1 MEVLGARQAA
11 VRALLAVVT
20 DGQSLAAALPALLQ
34 RVADA
39 RERPLAQELAYGTL
53 RWYPRLS
60 ALVGQLLQR
69 PLKDRDRD
77 IHALLLVGV
86 YQLAYLAV
94 PAHAA
99 VHETVET
106 ARALGKPWA
115 AKLVNGVLRNFQR
128 RQPQLTAALEQDPVT
143 RLAHPRWLLERFRHD
158 WPADWEALA
167 AANNARPPLCLRVNA
182 RRLDRQAYL
191 AALAE
196 AGIEAVPAPHG
207 SAGVELVEPMAVERL
222 PGYAEGWFSVQDGAA
237 QQAAPLLDLQPGMR
251 VLDACAAP
259 GGKTAHILECEPNL
273 AGLTAIDMD
282 PARLQRVA
290 ENLQRLGLE
299 AQLVAGDAS
308 VPPGWWDGDPY
319 QRILL
324 DAPCSATG
332 VIRRHPDIKVLRRSD
347 DIPRLVDQQRRLLE
361 ALWSLLA
368 PGGMLL
374 YATCSVVADENAD
387 QVERFLATHPD
398 AREWPIDAPWG
409 RACQCGRQ
417 VLPGQDGMD
426 GFYYA
431 RLVKQ

>member
-1 MEVLGARQAA
+1 MGARQAA
-11 VRALLAVVT
+11 VRALLAVVA
-20 DGQSLAAALPALLQ
+20 DGQSLAAALPALLE
-34 RVADA
+34 RVADT

-53 RWYPRLS
+53 RWYPRLT

-69 PLKDRDRD
+69 PLKPRDQD

-86 YQLAYLAV
+86 YQLAYLAM

-128 RQPQLTAALEQDPVT
+128 RESELVTALDRDPVT
-143 RLAHPRWLLERFRHD
+143 RLAHPGWLLESFRHD

-167 AANNARPPLCLRVNA
+167 AANNARPPLCLRVNT
-182 RRLDRQAYL
+182 RRLDRPAYL
-191 AALAE
+191 AALAQ
-196 AGIEAVPAPHG
+196 AGIDAVAMPHAPE
-207 SAGVELVEPMAVERL
+207 GVELSEPMAVERL

-237 QQAAPLLDLQPGMR
+237 QQAAHLLDPQAGMG

-259 GGKTAHILECEPNL
+259 GGKTAHMLERQPEL
-273 AGLTAIDMD
+273 ARLTAIDMD
-282 PARLQRVA
+282 PARLQRVG

-299 AQLVAGDAS
+299 AQLVAGDAAAPDS
-308 VPPGWWDGDPY
+308 WWDGDSY

-332 VIRRHPDIKVLRRSD
+332 VIRRHPDIKVLRRRA

-417 VLPGQDGMD
+417 ILPGQDGMD

-431 RLVKQ
+431 RLVKR

>member
-11 VRALLAVVT
+11 VHAVLAVVT
-20 DGQSLAAALPALLQ
+20 EGRSLAAALPPLLE
-34 RVADA
+34 RVTDA

-53 RWYPRLS
+53 RWYPRLD
-60 ALVGQLLQR
+60 ALVGLLVPR
-69 PLKDRDRD
+69 PLKTRDQD
-77 IHALLLVGV
+77 IHVLLLIGV
-86 YQLAYLAV
+86 YQLAYLAI

-99 VHETVET
+99 VHETVEG

-128 RQPQLTAALEQDPVT
+128 RKAQLAAVLDRDTVT

-158 WPADWEALA
+158 WPADWEELA
-167 AANNARPPLCLRVNA
+167 TANNVRPPLCLRVNS
-182 RRLDRQAYL
+182 RRLDRPAYL
-191 AALAE
+191 TTLAQ
-196 AGIEAVPAPHG
+196 
-207 SAGVELVEPMAVERL
+207 AGVDAVAIAHTDQGVQLKEPTAVERL

-237 QQAAPLLDLQPGMR
+237 QQAAALLDAQAGMR

-259 GGKTAHILECEPNL
+259 GGKTAHILERQPKL
-273 AGLTAIDMD
+273 AGLTAIDVD
-282 PARLQRVA
+282 PTRLQRVG
-290 ENLQRLGLE
+290 ENLQRLGLQ
-299 AQLVAGDAS
+299 ATLVAGDAS
-308 VPPGWWDGDPY
+308 VTTSWWDGVPY

-332 VIRRHPDIKVLRRSD
+332 VIRRHPDIKVLRQRG
-347 DIPRLVDQQRRLLE
+347 DIARLVDGQGVLLQ
-361 ALWSLLA
+361 ALWPLLA
-368 PGGMLL
+368 PGGILL

-387 QVERFLATHPD
+387 QVERFLATYPD

-409 RACQCGRQ
+409 RACPYGRQ
-417 VLPGQDGMD
+417 ILPGEDGMD